1 MGEKKRRLAAGR
13 TPEGA
18 ALEQAARARALFA
31 QGAFG
36 PALEHLAVALQRS
49 PHIDALWAQFADLI
63 RFYNLRD
70 PLPPRLRTL
79 LERALEHRAVDP
91 GDLVRPI
98 SSAALSRAGNP
109 LDEPLLLRLM
119 RDTVIRDPALEDAI
133 VAARRDPTTPL
144 DTLVAIAH
152 QCFNAEYV
160 FEDGG
165 FVPPAP
171 ADDPRAHALYAAYKP
186 LDTGSMRAPAS
197 LVKRQIDEPAEE
209 ARLRA
214 TIPSIGETASEVSA
228 RVRAQYEENP
238 YPRWVRVPIQPI
250 SAEGPRRILIAGCG
264 TGHQAIATARHLP
277 SAQVLAI
284 DLSLASLAYAKRKS
298 LELGVSNIEYRHG
311 DLLSLHS
318 LSERFEQIEAS
329 GVLHHLEDPVEGW
342 RVLAELLAPGG
353 RMRVGLYSERARRH
367 VVRARELIAK
377 EGFKPTPAGIRAAR
391 AAIRARASDELF
403 ARFLKSE
410 DFYSMSGCRDLL
422 FHVQEHRFSLP
433 QIGKLI
439 QDLGLEFTGF
449 EFADAGISERRYRER
464 FPGDASMTNLGDW
477 DRLEA
482 DFPDTFARM
491 YQFWVKR

>member
-13 TPEGA
+13 NPDAA

-31 QGAFG
+31 QRAYG
-36 PALEHLAVALQRS
+36 PALELLAAALERSAHL
-49 PHIDALWAQFADLI
+49 DALWAQFADFI

-119 RDTVIRDPALEDAI
+119 RDTVIREPALEDAI
-133 VAARRDPTTPL
+133 VAARRDPATSL
-144 DTLVAIAH
+144 EALVAIAH
-152 QCFNAEYV
+152 QCFNAQYV

-171 ADDPRAHALYAAYKP
+171 DGDPRACALYAAYKP
-186 LDTGSMRAPAS
+186 LAACDAPAS
-197 LVKRQIDEPAEE
+197 LVKQQIEEPAEE

-214 TIPSIGETASEVSA
+214 TIVSIGEPASGVSA
-228 RVRAQYEENP
+228 KVRAQYEENP
-238 YPRWVRVPIQPI
+238 YPRWVRVPAQPM
-250 SAEGPRRILIAGCG
+250 AAQGPRRILIAGCG
-264 TGHQAIATARHLP
+264 TGQHAIATAQHLP
-277 SAQVLAI
+277 GAQVLAI

-298 LELGVSNIEYRHG
+298 LELGVTNIEYRQA
-311 DLLSLHS
+311 DLLSLHA
-318 LSERFEQIEAS
+318 LPERFEQIEAS
-329 GVLHHLEDPVEGW
+329 GVLHHLEDPQAGW
-342 RVLAELLAPGG
+342 RVLADLLAPGG
-353 RMRVGLYSERARRH
+353 RMRVGLYSERGRRH
-367 VVRARELIAK
+367 VVRARELIAQ
-377 EGFKPTPAGIRAAR
+377 EGFEPTLSGIRACR
-391 AAIRARASDELF
+391 AAIRARAADELF

-422 FHVQEHRFSLP
+422 FHVQEHRFTLP
-433 QIGKLI
+433 QIADRI
-439 QDLGLEFTGF
+439 RRLGLEFAGF
-449 EFADAGISERRYRER
+449 EFADAGISAARYRER
-464 FPGDASMTNLGDW
+464 FPGEPSMLNLENW

-482 DFPDTFARM
+482 EFPDTFARM
-491 YQFWVKR
+491 YQFWVRR